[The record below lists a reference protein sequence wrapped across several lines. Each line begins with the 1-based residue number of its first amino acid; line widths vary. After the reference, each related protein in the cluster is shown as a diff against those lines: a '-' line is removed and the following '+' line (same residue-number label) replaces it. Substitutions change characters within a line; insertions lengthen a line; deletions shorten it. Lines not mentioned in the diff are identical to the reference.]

1 MAAITLGAILQVLDV
16 ASSLSKRNDKQFWKV
31 GIETPGEPNRA
42 AIVTAVSLEPNG
54 LHLTVQDGAT
64 EIKLADVPS
73 TATRTKVLVNGELDP
88 DAAMVFDIK
97 TSPANPTRFA
107 FDFRRVTID
116 DKDHR
121 FNFRYD
127 P

>member
-1 MAAITLGAILQVLDV
+1 MSVITLEAIMHVLDL

-31 GIETPGEPNRA
+31 GIETPGEPNRSA
-42 AIVTAVSLEPNG
+42 TVTAVSLEITG
-54 LHLTVQDGAT
+54 LHLTIQDGDK
-64 EIKLADVPS
+64 EIKLADLPS
-73 TATRTKVLVNGELDP
+73 TATRTKVLVNDEPDP

-97 TSPANPTRFA
+97 ASPGNPSRFA
-107 FDFRRVTID
+107 FDFRRVTLD
-116 DKDHR
+116 GKDHR